1 MEISQRN
8 RKNVVCSWDQGRC
21 GMSSC
26 WVLMLRTK
34 KRCES
39 TCVGLHTDQAQVT
52 AGKLFPLSVH
62 KLRETLI
69 SRKPQETASSSV
81 LEVSHKMKAAML
93 VDRLF
98 WLEVQGFQM
107 GMVCIPA
114 ASEAKQG
121 DPSKSSSEK
130 QNRTEGE
137 GFPPVPRMKSTHE
150 P

>member
-1 MEISQRN
+1 M
-8 RKNVVCSWDQGRC
+8 W
-21 GMSSC
+21 
-26 WVLMLRTK
+26 
-34 KRCES
+34 
-39 TCVGLHTDQAQVT
+39 
-52 AGKLFPLSVH
+52 
-62 KLRETLI
+62 
-69 SRKPQETASSSV
+69 
-81 LEVSHKMKAAML
+81 

-130 QNRTEGE
+130 LNKREE
-137 GFPPVPRMKSTHE
+137 GFPPVPRMKRTHE